1 MSKRLMCVVAHPDDE
16 CFAFGGALALAAKA
30 GWETYVICLTD
41 GQAATNRGV
50 SNDGEDL
57 GRMRRDEFARS
68 CKVLG
73 ITKHELMDYQDGKL
87 ETVPMLEAAK
97 RLVERM
103 RTWKPHVVVTFGL
116 DGSLNVHADHTAVC
130 AFTSAA
136 FHWSARSKRFPEL
149 GLEPW
154 VAQRLYHQ
162 STDFTLPDREPQQP
176 APWTC
181 DLDITSV
188 KDLKYRA
195 FEEHT
200 SQLPV
205 LEKVRPYWE
214 KFGHRELYTLAA
226 ANDPHAATIT
236 HSMLKGIEE

>member
-1 MSKRLMCVVAHPDDE
+1 MPKRLMCVIAHPDDE
-16 CFAFGGALALAAKA
+16 CFAFGGALALAADA

-50 SNDGEDL
+50 SHDGSDL
-57 GRMRRDEFARS
+57 GRMRREEFARS
-68 CKVLG
+68 CAVLG
-73 ITKHELMDYQDGKL
+73 VTKHELLDYQDGKL
-87 ETVPMLEAAK
+87 ETVPLMDAAK

-103 RTWKPHVVVTFGL
+103 RIWKPNVVLTFGL

-136 FHWSARSKRFPEL
+136 FHWSARSKRFPGL

-176 APWTC
+176 APWTVE
-181 DLDITSV
+181 LDVSAV
-188 KDLKYRA
+188 KQRKYEA
-195 FEEHT
+195 FEQHT

-205 LEKVRPYWE
+205 LEKVRPFWE
-214 KFGHRELYTLAA
+214 KHGHREFYTLAA
-226 ANDPHAATIT
+226 ANDPQAATIT
-236 HSMLKGIEE
+236 HSLIEGTE